1 MSLGAG
7 QPNPPGIG
15 TASLSGG
22 SGPRGT
28 RQGVIDACDR
38 CLRRTDLIAAVA
50 GRIEIEWRGRRG
62 RPQLLALP
70 DDELLAWANVPE
82 PRRRYVA
89 FDGSAARQAI
99 EAAGLDAACRCS
111 ERYPAALRDLPDP
124 PAVLHVLGRLPDS
137 EGIAIVGARR
147 ATAYGLEVA
156 RSLGRSLS
164 ASGVV
169 VVSGMALGI
178 DSAAHEGALEAPG
191 GLTVAVMAGGADRCY
206 PARKASLHRRIAG
219 QGAVVSE
226 MPPGFPP
233 HRWGFPAR
241 NRLIAALGG
250 ATVVVEAAERSGS
263 LITADLASEIGRAVA
278 AVPGPVVSRQSEGAN
293 LLIKTGCELVRSA
306 QDALDLLFGAG
317 GRTVATAAERV
328 ELRPDLRAVYEAVRA
343 GRGSLAELAGA
354 GDAMAAAAAL
364 GELELLGL
372 VRRAFGGRYVAVA
385 G

>member
-1 MSLGAG
+1 M
-7 QPNPPGIG
+7 
-15 TASLSGG
+15 
-22 SGPRGT
+22 
-28 RQGVIDACDR
+28 IDACDR
-38 CLRRTDLIAAVA
+38 CLRRTDLIAALA

-70 DDELLAWANVPE
+70 DDELLDWARVPE
-82 PRRRYVA
+82 PRRRYLA
-89 FDGSAARQAI
+89 FDAAAARAAI
-99 EAAGLDAACRCS
+99 EAAGLGAFCRCA
-111 ERYPAALRDLPDP
+111 EAYPAALRELPDP
-124 PAVLHVLGRLPDS
+124 PAVLHVLGELPRGDA
-137 EGIAIVGARR
+137 IAIVGARR

-156 RSLGRSLS
+156 RSMGRSL
-164 ASGVV
+164 AATGVV
-169 VVSGMALGI
+169 VTSGMALGI
-178 DSAAHEGALEAPG
+178 DSAAHEGALEAPAG
-191 GLTVAVMAGGADRCY
+191 ITVAVMAGGADRCY

-219 QGAVVSE
+219 RGAVVSE

-241 NRLIAALGG
+241 NRLIAALGD

-278 AVPGPVVSRQSEGAN
+278 AVPGPVTSRQSAGSN
-293 LLIKTGCELVRSA
+293 LLIKQGCELIRST

-317 GRTVATAAERV
+317 GRRVAPVAEQV
-328 ELRPDLRAVYEAVRA
+328 ELRPEVSAVYEAVRA

-354 GDAMAAAAAL
+354 GDAMAIAAAL

-385 G
+385 E

>member
-1 MSLGAG
+1 M
-7 QPNPPGIG
+7 
-15 TASLSGG
+15 
-22 SGPRGT
+22 
-28 RQGVIDACDR
+28 IDACDR
-38 CLRRTDLIAAVA
+38 CLRRTDLIAALA

-70 DDELLAWANVPE
+70 DEELLDWARVPE

-89 FDGSAARQAI
+89 FEAGAARQAI
-99 EAAGLDAACRCS
+99 GAAGLDAACRCS
-111 ERYPAALRDLPDP
+111 DRYPQALRDLVDP
-124 PAVLHVLGRLPDS
+124 PAVLHVLGQLPEGD
-137 EGIAIVGARR
+137 GIAIVGARR

-156 RSLGRSLS
+156 RSLGRSLA

-191 GLTVAVMAGGADRCY
+191 GTTVAVMAGGADRCY
-206 PARKASLHRRIAG
+206 PARKASLHRRIAE

-241 NRLIAALGG
+241 NRLIAALGD

-263 LITADLASEIGRAVA
+263 LITADLASEIGRAVS
-278 AVPGPVVSRQSEGAN
+278 AVPGPVMSRQSEGAN
-293 LLIKTGCELVRSA
+293 LLIKSGCELVRSA
-306 QDALDLLFGAG
+306 QDVLDLLFGAG
-317 GRTVATAAERV
+317 GRTVASAAERV
-328 ELRPDLRAVYEAVRA
+328 PLRPELRAVYEAVRA
-343 GRGSLAELAGA
+343 GRGSLAELAGE
-354 GDAMAAAAAL
+354 GDVMAAAAAL

-385 G
+385 E